1 MKELNNKK
9 VYQCEY
15 CTRVSLSKGGIKT
28 HEHYC
33 KHNPNKG
40 TPCASCKHLI
50 KTIREIERPKSRCNG
65 CLHQYLECDTGY
77 TECTIGEENCPYPPP
92 REVTFTCEVT
102 GKKMYYAHK
111 LRAMRK
117 EVKEAIL
124 SRCDCPMPCE
134 CDSFE
139 FKFELNLY

>member
-50 KTIREIERPKSRCNG
+50 KTVREIEGLKSR
-65 CLHQYLECDTGY
+65 Y
-77 TECTIGEENCPYPPP
+77 TQ

-124 SRCDCPMPCE
+124 SRCDCPMPRE
-134 CDSFE
+134 CD
-139 FKFELNLY
+139 LY

>member
-33 KHNPNKG
+33 KHNPNKQ

-50 KTIREIERPKSRCNG
+50 KTVREIEGLTSRCHG
-65 CLHQYLECDTGY
+65 CPHHYFEWDTGY
-77 TECTIGEENCPYPPP
+77 SECTRSECYNPPK
-92 REVTFTCEVT
+92 EVTFTCEVT
-102 GKKMYYAHK
+102 GKKMYFAHK

-134 CDSFE
+134 C
-139 FKFELNLY
+139 NLYEFECIDW

>member
-33 KHNPNKG
+33 KHNPNRQ

-50 KTIREIERPKSRCNG
+50 KTVEVRDVPMSYCSG
-65 CLHQYLECDTGY
+65 CSYHYFEWDTGY
-77 TECTIGEENCPYPPP
+77 SECTQDECPNPLK
-92 REVTFTCEVT
+92 EVTFTCEVT

-124 SRCDCPMPCE
+124 NRCDCPMPCE

-139 FKFELNLY
+139 WDGYCN

>member
-33 KHNPNKG
+33 KNNPNRK

-50 KTIREIERPKSRCNG
+50 KTVKEIDEFSDRCNG
-65 CLHQYLECDTGY
+65 CIYRYFEWDTGY
-77 TECTIGEENCPYPPP
+77 SECTKDECPNPT

-111 LRAMRK
+111 LRGMRI
-117 EVKEAIL
+117 EAKEAIL

-134 CDSFE
+134 CDLYLFE
-139 FKFELNLY
+139 GFIEEE

>member
-50 KTIREIERPKSRCNG
+50 KTVREIKGLKSRCHR
-65 CLHQYLECDTGY
+65 CIHQYIEWDTGY

-139 FKFELNLY
+139 YEAII

>member
-33 KHNPNKG
+33 KHNPNKQ
-40 TPCASCKHLI
+40 TPCAGCKHLI
-50 KTIREIERPKSRCNG
+50 RTVKEREIPMSYCSG
-65 CLHQYLECDTGY
+65 CPHHYFEWDTGY
-77 TECTIGEENCPYPPP
+77 SECTRSECYNPPK
-92 REVTFTCEVT
+92 EVTFTCEVT
-102 GKKMYYAHK
+102 GKNMYYAHK
-111 LRAMRK
+111 LRGMRK

-124 SRCDCPMPCE
+124 SRCDCPMPRE
-134 CDSFE
+134 CDLFE
-139 FKFELNLY
+139 DEVTI

>member
-28 HEHYC
+28 HEYYC
-33 KHNPNKG
+33 KYNPNKG

-50 KTIREIERPKSRCNG
+50 KTVREIKGLKNRCHR
-65 CLHQYLECDTGY
+65 CIHQYLEWDTGY
-77 TECTIGEENCPYPPP
+77 TECTIGEENCPYTPP

-111 LRAMRK
+111 LRDMRK

-139 FKFELNLY
+139 YEATI

>member
-15 CTRVSLSKGGIKT
+15 CTRVSLSKAGIKT

-33 KHNPNKG
+33 KHNPNKR

-50 KTIREIERPKSRCNG
+50 KTVETREASLHDCHG
-65 CLHQYLECDTGY
+65 CYHSYFEFDTGY
-77 TECTIGEENCPYPPP
+77 RQCMADNGECDKDLKQ
-92 REVTFTCEVT
+92 VTFTCEVT
-102 GKKMYYAHK
+102 GKRMYYAHK
-111 LRAMRK
+111 LRAMNK
-117 EVKEAIL
+117 EIKEEIL

-134 CDSFE
+134 CDLFE
-139 FKFELNLY
+139 YEEPF

>member
-9 VYQCEY
+9 VYQCEH
-15 CTRVSLSKGGIKT
+15 CTRVSLSKAGIKT

-33 KHNPNKG
+33 KHNPNRQ

-50 KTIREIERPKSRCNG
+50 KTVVKKDICWRRCQG
-65 CLHQYLECDTGY
+65 CSYNYFEWDTGY
-77 TECTIGEENCPYPPP
+77 SECTYDGDECPNPPK
-92 REVTFTCEVT
+92 EVTFTCEIT

-111 LRAMRK
+111 LRGMRK
-117 EVKEAIL
+117 EIKEAIL

-134 CDSFE
+134 CDEFE
-139 FKFELNLY
+139 WSGS